1 MQISR
6 LKAVRLHYEAKAAEA
21 EETIKVY
28 LTNAVGIGEHPQ
40 VMEELRGQI
49 EILTNAKDVIL
60 VIDEL
65 KAGIVKILFGDKNA
79 INIVIVC

>member
-6 LKAVRLHYEAKAAEA
+6 LKATRLHYEAKAAEA

-49 EILTNAKDVIL
+49 EILTEAKDTIL
-60 VIDEL
+60 IIDEL
-65 KAGIVKILFGDKNA
+65 IEKYS
-79 INIVIVC
+79 

>member
-6 LKAVRLHYEAKAAEA
+6 LKATRLFYESKAAEA
-21 EETIKVY
+21 EETIKIY

-49 EILTNAKDVIL
+49 EILTDSKDVML

-65 KAGIVKILFGDKNA
+65 IEKFTKIP
-79 INIVIVC
+79 